1 MMVRVYA
8 LIVLLSAPIVLTTE
22 QTRDNADGRRGSV
35 KVQLLAI
42 NDFHGNLEPPS
53 GTGALIGSTE
63 SGGAEYLATHLKNAV
78 SQNPNS
84 IIVAAGDLIGASP
97 LLSGLFHDEPTIESM
112 NAMNLAVSSVG
123 NHEFDEGWQEL
134 VRMQKGECHRTDG
147 CQDGDGFSGARFQY
161 LSANVLQHRPPR
173 PAPLLPA
180 TTIRTIAGVKIG
192 FIGETTRGTP
202 QLVTSSGVQGL
213 TFLDE
218 ASTANAY
225 ASRLQ
230 RQGVNAIVLL
240 IHEGGRQSTE
250 NGVLD
255 PNGCENFSGPI
266 DDIARK
272 LSASIKVI
280 ISGHTHR
287 FYNCNIGGHL
297 VTSAASL
304 GRLFTRVTL
313 TIDRSKGT
321 ITDASATNEVVTR
334 DVAKDPEQTRIIQK
348 YDAVS
353 GPISARIVG
362 SITSNIRR
370 GLNRAGESA
379 LGDVIADA
387 QLAAASSK
395 DRGGAIVAFMNIG
408 GIRSELVGTES
419 GSGGSPRQVTYG
431 ELFAVQP
438 FGNVVTVLTMTGED
452 IKRVLEQQ
460 FDNPVPG
467 QHEILQVSQGFTYRY
482 ALNAQP
488 GDRVDPASIK
498 IGGRLIGPTD
508 RVRVTAN
515 NFLVAGGD
523 GFTAFA
529 EGRGKVGGVPDI
541 DALAEYFKAHSPVRP
556 GPQDRIVRTD

>member
-1 MMVRVYA
+1 MMVRLCA
-8 LIVLLSAPIVLTTE
+8 LTVLLSAPIVLTTE
-22 QTRDNADGRRGSV
+22 QTREKADGSRGSV
-35 KVQLLAI
+35 QVQLLAI
-42 NDFHGNLEPPS
+42 NDFHGNLAPPS
-53 GTGALIGSTE
+53 GTGALVGSTE

-123 NHEFDEGWQEL
+123 NHEFDEGWREL
-134 VRMQKGECHRTDG
+134 VRMQKGGCHRTDG

-161 LSANVLQHRPPR
+161 LSANVLQHRAPKPG
-173 PAPLLPA
+173 PLLPA
-180 TTIRTIAGVKIG
+180 TIIRTIAGVKIG
-192 FIGETTRGTP
+192 FIGETTKATP

-218 ASTANAY
+218 VSTANAY

-250 NGVLD
+250 NGALD

-287 FYNCNIGGHL
+287 FYNCNIEGHL
-297 VTSAASL
+297 VTSAGSL
-304 GRLFTRVTL
+304 GRMFTRVTL
-313 TIDRSKGT
+313 TIDRSRGT
-321 ITDASATNEVVTR
+321 ITNASATNEIVSR
-334 DVAKDPEQTRIIQK
+334 DVVKDPEQTRIIEK

-353 GPISARIVG
+353 APISDRVVG
-362 SITSNIRR
+362 SITGDIRR

-395 DRGGAIVAFMNIG
+395 DRGGAVVAFMNIG
-408 GIRSELVGTES
+408 GIRSELVGTQP
-419 GSGGSPRQVTYG
+419 GSGHSGQQVTYG
-431 ELFAVQP
+431 DLFAVQP
-438 FGNVVTVLTMTGED
+438 FGNVVTVLTMTGDE

-460 FDNPVPG
+460 FDNPIPG
-467 QHEILQVSQGFTYRY
+467 QHEILQVSEGFTYRY

-488 GDRVDPASIK
+488 GERVDPASIMIDGK
-498 IGGRLIGPTD
+498 PIGPAD

-523 GFTAFA
+523 GFTTFA
-529 EGRGKVGGVPDI
+529 EGRGKVGGVPDV

>member
-1 MMVRVYA
+1 MMLRVCT

-22 QTRDNADGRRGSV
+22 QAPDKAEGGRGSV

-78 SQNPNS
+78 SQNRNS

-97 LLSGLFHDEPTIESM
+97 LLAGLFHDEPTIESL

-123 NHEFDEGWQEL
+123 NHEFDEGWREL
-134 VRMQKGECHRTDG
+134 VRMQKGGCHRTDG
-147 CQDGDGFSGARFQY
+147 CQDGDGFGGARFQY
-161 LSANVLQHRPPR
+161 LSANVLQHRAPR

-192 FIGETTRGTP
+192 FIGETTKGTP

-272 LSASIKVI
+272 LSTSIKVI

-287 FYNCNIGGHL
+287 FYNCNIEGHL

-304 GRLFTRVTL
+304 GRMVTRVTL

-321 ITDASATNEVVTR
+321 ITDASATNEVVSR

-353 GPISARIVG
+353 APISGRIVG
-362 SITSNIRR
+362 SITGDIRR

-395 DRGGAIVAFMNIG
+395 DRGGAVVAFMNIG

-419 GSGGSPRQVTYG
+419 GSRGSPRQVTYG

-438 FGNVVTVLTMTGED
+438 FGNVVTVLTMTGEE

-460 FDNPVPG
+460 FDNPIPG

-482 ALNAQP
+482 ALNAPP

-498 IGGRLIGPTD
+498 TGGKLIGPTD

-523 GFTAFA
+523 GFTTFV
-529 EGRGKVGGVPDI
+529 EGRSKVGGIPDV

>member
-1 MMVRVYA
+1 MMVRISA

-22 QTRDNADGRRGSV
+22 QTPDRADDSRGSV

-134 VRMQKGECHRTDG
+134 VRMQKGGCHRTDG
-147 CQDGDGFSGARFQY
+147 CQDGDGFGGARFQY
-161 LSANVLQHRPPR
+161 LSANVLQHRAPR

-192 FIGETTRGTP
+192 FIGETTKGTP
-202 QLVTSSGVQGL
+202 QLVTSSGVRGL

-218 ASTANAY
+218 ASTANTY

-240 IHEGGRQSTE
+240 IHEGGRQNTE

-266 DDIARK
+266 DGIARK
-272 LSASIKVI
+272 LSPSIKVI

-287 FYNCNIGGHL
+287 FYNCNIQGHL

-304 GRLFTRVTL
+304 GRMFTRVTL
-313 TIDRSKGT
+313 NIDRSKGT
-321 ITDASATNEVVTR
+321 ITDASATNELVSR

-353 GPISARIVG
+353 APISARIVG
-362 SITSNIRR
+362 SITGAIRR

-387 QLAAASSK
+387 QLAAASAKES
-395 DRGGAIVAFMNIG
+395 GGAVVAFMNIG
-408 GIRSELVGTES
+408 GIRSELVGAES
-419 GSGGSPRQVTYG
+419 GTGNSPRQVTYG

-438 FGNVVTVLTMTGED
+438 FGNVVTVLTMSGEE
-452 IKRVLEQQ
+452 IKRILELQ

-482 ALNAQP
+482 ALNARP
-488 GDRVDPASIK
+488 GDRVDPSSIK
-498 IGGRLIGPTD
+498 IGGKLIGATD
-508 RVRVTAN
+508 HVRVTAN

-523 GFTAFA
+523 GFATFA
-529 EGRGKVGGVPDI
+529 EGRGKVGGIPDV
-541 DALAEYFKAHSPVRP
+541 DALAEYFKTHSPVRP

>member
-1 MMVRVYA
+1 
-8 LIVLLSAPIVLTTE
+8 VLLTG
-22 QTRDNADGRRGSV
+22 QTPGKADDSRGSV
-35 KVQLLAI
+35 NVQLLAI

-53 GTGALIGSTE
+53 GTGALVGSTE

-78 SQNPNS
+78 NQNPNS

-97 LLSGLFHDEPTIESM
+97 LLSGLFHDEPTIESL

-134 VRMQKGECHRTDG
+134 LRMQRGGCHRTDG

-161 LSANVLQHRPPR
+161 LSANVLQHRAPK

-180 TTIRTIAGVKIG
+180 TTIRTIGGVKIG
-192 FIGETTRGTP
+192 FIGETTKGTP
-202 QLVTSSGVQGL
+202 QLVTSSGVRGL

-218 ASTANAY
+218 AATANAY

-230 RQGVNAIVLL
+230 RQGVNALVLL

-255 PNGCENFSGPI
+255 PNGCENFNGPI

-272 LSASIKVI
+272 LSPNVKVI

-287 FYNCNIGGHL
+287 FYNCNIAGHL
-297 VTSAASL
+297 VTSAGSL
-304 GRLFTRVTL
+304 GRMFTRVTL
-313 TIDRSKGT
+313 TIDPSQGT
-321 ITDASATNEVVTR
+321 ITNAAATNEIVSR
-334 DVAKDPEQTRIIQK
+334 DVAKDPEQTRIIRK

-353 GPISARIVG
+353 APISARVVG
-362 SITSNIRR
+362 SITGDIRR

-387 QLAAASSK
+387 QLAAASPR
-395 DRGGAIVAFMNIG
+395 DRGGAVVAFMNIG
-408 GIRSELVGTES
+408 GIRSELVGHES
-419 GSGGSPRQVTYG
+419 GAGNSPRQVTYG
-431 ELFAVQP
+431 ELFSVQP
-438 FGNVVTVLTMTGED
+438 FGNVVTVLTMTGGE

-482 ALNAQP
+482 ALNAPP
-488 GDRVDPASIK
+488 GDRIDPASIK
-498 IGGRLIGPTD
+498 IGGKLIGPTD
-508 RVRVTAN
+508 QVRVTAN

-523 GFTAFA
+523 GFTTFV
-529 EGRGKVGGVPDI
+529 EGRGKVGGVPDV
-541 DALAEYFKAHSPVRP
+541 DALAEYFKVHSPVRP